1 MVFNLRQFAK
11 RDYEPFKG
19 LFEDAY
25 NEYLQSLR
33 LSNPEKYEKEKREE
47 RKVTRRRFSFYL
59 KTGSSFVAEEKG
71 EVIGYVASQT
81 ASHMHGVDKLLW
93 IEYIV
98 VKLGHRRKGVATAL
112 LKKLKSYAKDNHV
125 DRIYATIN
133 PDNEASIGLHQKM
146 GFNVK
151 TWTVAS
157 LAPEHTSRGD

>member
-1 MVFNLRQFAK
+1 LRQLAK
-11 RDYEPFKG
+11 RDYEHFKR

-25 NEYLQSLR
+25 SEYLQSLR
-33 LSNPEKYEKEKREE
+33 LSNPERYQKEKQREIE
-47 RKVTRRRFSFYL
+47 VTRKRFNFYL
-59 KTGSSFVAEEKG
+59 ETGSSFVAEENG

-98 VKLGHRRKGVATAL
+98 VESVHRRKGVATAL
-112 LKKLKSYAKDNHV
+112 LKRLMNYARDNHV

-157 LAPEHTSRGD
+157 LAPEHISW

>member
-1 MVFNLRQFAK
+1 MVLNLRQLAK
-11 RDYEPFKG
+11 RDYEPFKR

-33 LSNPEKYEKEKREE
+33 LSNPEKYQREKQRETE
-47 RKVTRRRFSFYL
+47 VTRERFSFYL
-59 KTGSSFVAEEKG
+59 ETGSSFVAEEKG

-98 VKLGHRRKGVATAL
+98 VGSGHRRKGVATAL
-112 LKKLKSYAKDNHV
+112 LKRLMNYARDNHV

-146 GFNVK
+146 GFNVRI
-151 TWTVAS
+151 WTVAS
-157 LAPEHTSRGD
+157 FAPEHISW